1 MPRKGSIKPR
11 EIEPDL
17 VYGSVLVHKLINK
30 IMLGGQ
36 KEKARKIVYSA
47 LKIVEEKTGKRGDL
61 ALLEV
66 LEKARPLL
74 ELKPRR
80 VGGATYQ
87 IPVEVEPQRGIK
99 IALKWL
105 VKFARD
111 RGEKTIIERLSKEML
126 DILADQGATM
136 KKRDE
141 THKMAEANR
150 AFAHFRW

>member
-1 MPRKGSIKPR
+1 VPRKGSVKPR
-11 EIEPDL
+11 EIGPDL
-17 VYGSVLVHKLINK
+17 IYESVLVNKLINK
-30 IMLGGQ
+30 IMLSGQ
-36 KEKARKIVYSA
+36 KEKARKIVYNA
-47 LKIVEEKTGKRGDL
+47 LKIVEEKTGKKGDV

-66 LEKARPLL
+66 LEKARPLV

-105 VKFARD
+105 VKYSRD
-111 RGEKTIIERLSKEML
+111 RGEKTMVERLSKEML
-126 DILADQGATM
+126 DILSDQGATM

>member
-1 MPRKGSIKPR
+1 MPRKGSVKLR

-30 IMLGGQ
+30 IMLGGK

-47 LKIVEEKTGKRGDL
+47 LKIVEEKTGKKGDV

-66 LEKARPLL
+66 LEKARPIV

-99 IALKWL
+99 IAFKWL
-105 VKFARD
+105 VKFARG
-111 RGEKTIIERLSKEML
+111 RSEKTMVERLSKEML
-126 DILADQGATM
+126 DILSEQGATM
-136 KKRDE
+136 KKREE

>member
-1 MPRKGSIKPR
+1 VPRKGSVKPR

-17 VYGSVLVHKLINK
+17 IYESVLVNKLINK
-30 IMLGGQ
+30 IMLSGQ
-36 KEKARKIVYSA
+36 KEKARKIVYNA
-47 LKIVEEKTGKRGDL
+47 LKIVEEKTGKKGDV

-66 LEKARPLL
+66 LEKARPLV

-105 VKFARD
+105 VKYSRD
-111 RGEKTIIERLSKEML
+111 RGEKTMVERLSKEML
-126 DILADQGATM
+126 DILSDQGATM

>member
-1 MPRKGSIKPR
+1 MPRKGSVKPR

-17 VYGSVLVHKLINK
+17 IYESVLVNKLINK
-30 IMLGGQ
+30 IMLSGQ
-36 KEKARKIVYSA
+36 KEKARKIVYNA
-47 LKIVEEKTGKRGDL
+47 LKIVEEKTGKKGDV

-66 LEKARPLL
+66 LEKARPLV

-105 VKFARD
+105 VKYSRD
-111 RGEKTIIERLSKEML
+111 RGEKTMVERLSKEML
-126 DILADQGATM
+126 DILSDQGATM

>member
-1 MPRKGSIKPR
+1 LKKKLAKKG
-11 EIEPDL
+11 D
-17 VYGSVLVHKLINK
+17 V
-30 IMLGGQ
+30 
-36 KEKARKIVYSA
+36 
-47 LKIVEEKTGKRGDL
+47 

-66 LEKARPLL
+66 LEKARPLV

-105 VKFARD
+105 VKYSRD
-111 RGEKTIIERLSKEML
+111 RGEKTMVERLSKEML
-126 DILADQGATM
+126 DILSDQGATM

>member
-1 MPRKGSIKPR
+1 MPRKGSVKPR
-11 EIEPDL
+11 VIEPDL
-17 VYGSVLVHKLINK
+17 VYESVLVHKLINK
-30 IMLGGQ
+30 IMLDGQ
-36 KEKARKIVYSA
+36 KEKARKIVYNA
-47 LKIVEEKTGKRGDL
+47 LKIVEEKTGKKGDE

-66 LEKARPLL
+66 LEKARPLV

-105 VKFARD
+105 VKYSRD
-111 RGEKTIIERLSKEML
+111 RSEKTMVERLSKEML
-126 DILADQGATM
+126 DILSDQGATM

>member
-1 MPRKGSIKPR
+1 VPRKGSVKPR

-17 VYGSVLVHKLINK
+17 IYESVLVNKLINK
-30 IMLGGQ
+30 IMLSGQ
-36 KEKARKIVYSA
+36 KEKARKIVYNA
-47 LKIVEEKTGKRGDL
+47 LKIVEEKTGKKGDV

-66 LEKARPLL
+66 LEKARPLV

-105 VKFARD
+105 VKYSRD
-111 RGEKTIIERLSKEML
+111 RSEKTMVERLSKEML
-126 DILADQGATM
+126 DILSDQGATI

>member
-1 MPRKGSIKPR
+1 MPRKGSVKPR

-17 VYGSVLVHKLINK
+17 IYESVLVNKLINK
-30 IMLGGQ
+30 IMLSGQ
-36 KEKARKIVYSA
+36 KEKARKILYNA
-47 LKIVEEKTGKRGDL
+47 LKIVEEKTGKKGDV

-66 LEKARPLL
+66 LEKARPLV

-105 VKFARD
+105 VKYSRD
-111 RGEKTIIERLSKEML
+111 RGEKTMVERLSKEML
-126 DILADQGATM
+126 DILSDQGATM